1 MTIADVPWGEMFA
14 LSALL
19 LLFVAAL
26 EDVRRFEIPDM
37 LSIALL
43 GTAACYGLV
52 TPGFGWLSHIAA
64 PVVMLGVGL
73 FIFSRGWMGGGDV
86 KLLIG
91 VAGWTGL
98 GGLPMQL
105 AGVAM
110 AGGGLALLLL
120 LSRGVLASAAGGNP
134 GRLPKVFRKDAPLPY
149 AVAIAAGTCWWAAI
163 AWPVP

>member
-1 MTIADVPWGEMFA
+1 MMVAGLPLGDLFA
-14 LSALL
+14 VVALL
-19 LLFVAAL
+19 LLFVAAY
-26 EDVRRFEIPDM
+26 EDVRRFEIPDI

-43 GTAACYGLV
+43 VGAACHGLV

-64 PVVMLGVGL
+64 PVVMFGIGL

-86 KLLIG
+86 KLLVG

-98 GGLPMQL
+98 AGLPMQL

-110 AGGGLALLLL
+110 AGGVLALVLLF
-120 LSRGVLASAAGGNP
+120 SRGVLASASGGDTA
-134 GRLPKVFRKDAPLPY
+134 RLPKVFRKDAPLPY

-163 AWPVP
+163 AWPVS